1 MGSSFFT
8 HLECGS
14 GCGDGPF
21 DPREAHFLCPTCK
34 LPMLARYDLQAARS
48 WKKESLSGR
57 APNMWRY
64 RELLPL
70 LAGDDPIT
78 LGEGFTPLIHARR
91 LGATVGLDRLLI
103 KDESLNPT
111 NSFKARGL
119 SAAISRARALRAET
133 VFLPTAG
140 NAGNAAAAYA
150 AAAGM
155 KCEVFI
161 PSDAKQPFIDECR
174 LYGANV
180 TLVDGL
186 ITEAGKTA
194 SETAK
199 PRGWY
204 EVSTFREVGRCE
216 GKKTMGY
223 ELAEQLDWTLPDWI
237 IYPTGGGTGMVGM
250 WKAFD
255 EMEEIGWLSSSK
267 RPKMVTVQPEG
278 CPPIVNAFQRG
289 AATAGLHENAST
301 IADGL
306 RGTARDRRFPD
317 PAHDPRQQRHGS
329 CGQRR
334 RDDRRHAGHGPRRGH
349 LGRARRRRVAERG
362 AQTGRRRA
370 DQAARDGRAVQHGWR
385 VEVSRP
391 AEARLKTRLYVEGGL
406 QTRLIPYA

>member
-1 MGSSFFT
+1 
-8 HLECGS
+8 
-14 GCGDGPF
+14 
-21 DPREAHFLCPTCK
+21 
-34 LPMLARYDLQAARS
+34 MLARYDLAAARA
-48 WKKESLSGR
+48 WKKESLTGR

-70 LAGDDPIT
+70 LEGDEPVT

-91 LGATVGLDRLLI
+91 LGATIGLDRLLI

-119 SAAISRARALRAET
+119 SAAISRAKALGATT

-161 PSDAKQPFIDECR
+161 PKDAQQPFVDECR

-186 ITEAGKTA
+186 ITDAGRVA

-199 PRGWY
+199 SRGWY

-223 ELAEQLDWTLPDWI
+223 ELTEQLNWTLPDWI

-255 EMEEIGWLSSSK
+255 EMETIGWLTPGR

-278 CPPIVNAFQRG
+278 CPPIVNAFDRG
-289 AATAGLHENAST
+289 ADTAGTWENAYT

-306 RGTARDRRFPD
+306 RVPRAIADFLILRTIRDSGGTAVAVSDED
-317 PAHDPRQQRHGS
+317 MINDMLLMGRQEGVSAAPEGAAALGAVRKLVANGSIKRHETVVLFNTG
-329 CGQRR
+329 
-334 RDDRRHAGHGPRRGH
+334 
-349 LGRARRRRVAERG
+349 G
-362 AQTGRRRA
+362 A
-370 DQAARDGRAVQHGWR
+370 
-385 VEVSRP
+385 
-391 AEARLKTRLYVEGGL
+391 LKYLDLLRT
-406 QTRLIPYA
+406 